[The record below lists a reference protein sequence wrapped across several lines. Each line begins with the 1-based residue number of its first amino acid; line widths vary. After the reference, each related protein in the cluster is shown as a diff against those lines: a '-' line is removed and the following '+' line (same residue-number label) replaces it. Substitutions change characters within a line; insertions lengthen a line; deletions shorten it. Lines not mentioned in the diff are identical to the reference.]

1 MKDDEGLYLLDNLLI
16 LAPFHSEQDIED
28 GRTSLSIDTEYG
40 TLPENDGFFGAS
52 KYLLYTIPEVSHAII
67 ETAPV
72 VIQATYEIDIL
83 EYHKGNNVGITDA
96 HLATACYTSIENC
109 NSAYAQAID
118 EKTKKPRLV
127 TYRLKIPHDPVT
139 GEQIYV
145 HSNCWQGESW
155 SSRHDASS
163 GELKVSANIA
173 VFEQPSKALTSVTYE
188 KVIGMLTYRV
198 AIVGNE
204 HKDLHRMTTS
214 SPVRKKVVDRLQ
226 ASRSAKAS
234 QDQAKAS
241 NRGAPPSTSNRG
253 PPPSTSRRGPPPGYS
268 PPPQFT
274 PPFNTAPGHT
284 HYTTP
289 TFNAGHTL
297 YTTPPGQRQLNT
309 QPNQGTTR
317 PNQDPPFN
325 TEEYDGNNDSDLD
338 GNESVVQVSMASH
351 SQEEESKTE
360 QQGEWEQYVEGST
373 DVDRKQVYYDDHGQG
388 WVKRG

>member
-1 MKDDEGLYLLDNLLI
+1 MKDDEGQYLLDNLLI

-28 GRTSLSIDTEYG
+28 ERTRLSIDTEHG

-198 AIVGNE
+198 AIIGNE
-204 HKDLHRMTTS
+204 QKDLHRITTS
-214 SPVRKKVVDRLQ
+214 SPVPKKVVDRLQ

-241 NRGAPPSTSNRG
+241 NRWDNTAPANF
-253 PPPSTSRRGPPPGYS
+253 RGPPPGYTPHS
-268 PPPQFT
+268 PPRQFT
-274 PPFNTAPGHT
+274 PPFNSAPGHT
-284 HYTTP
+284 RYTAT
-289 TFNAGHTL
+289 A
-297 YTTPPGQRQLNT
+297 TPPGQRQTNTQQSFYYPPQPNQHTT
-309 QPNQGTTR
+309 QPNR
-317 PNQDPPFN
+317 DPPFN
-325 TEEYDGNNDSDLD
+325 TEEDYRNQGNNNSDLD
-338 GNESVVQVSMASH
+338 GNDSAVQVSMASL
-351 SQEEESKTE
+351 SQEEEETTTE
-360 QQGEWEQYVEGST
+360 GVWEKYVEGT
-373 DVDRKQVYYDDHGQG
+373 DIDGQQVVFDKDGQG
-388 WVKRG
+388 WLFKRG